1 MKVSVVIP
9 CYNVAPYLQ
18 RCLDHVFGQS
28 YRNLEVICVN
38 DGSRDDTL
46 QLLRTLETQS
56 PFPFQIIDQP
66 NQGAPAARNAALALA
81 TGSYVQFL
89 DADDVILPNKI
100 AHQVHLAEQ
109 NGLPELIIGSS
120 RTLSSTGTLLVEIV
134 QSTSMRDPWLDL
146 MANDL
151 NVTSTLLFK
160 TEAVR
165 EAGGWDNTLKSSQE
179 YNLIFRMLQ
188 RGARL
193 VFDDQV
199 LTEIHKRGGSIT
211 QTNLGDN
218 WVRFVQLRARIL
230 DHVRRTQ
237 PGMDLKPYYQV
248 LFDSIRVLYPLDP
261 PSAVQFYK
269 ELVPADFTP
278 TTSRTTRPGYLLMHG
293 LLGFSWANKLRAL
306 VHGGHKLNS

>member
-1 MKVSVVIP
+1 MKVSVIIP
-9 CYNVAPYLQ
+9 CYNVAQYLQ
-18 RCLDHVFGQS
+18 RCLDHVFSQS
-28 YRNLEVICVN
+28 FRNLEVICVN
-38 DGSRDDTL
+38 DGSRDDTFM
-46 QLLRTLETQS
+46 LLRILETQS
-56 PFPFQIIDQP
+56 PFPFHIIDQP

-81 TGSYVQFL
+81 TGTYVQFL
-89 DADDVILPNKI
+89 DADDVILPEKI
-100 AHQVHLAEQ
+100 GHQVHLAEQ
-109 NGLPELIIGSS
+109 HGQPELIIGSS
-120 RTLSSTGTLLVEIV
+120 RTLSPTGTLLVETI
-134 QSTSMRDPWLDL
+134 QRSGMRDPWLDL

-160 TEAVR
+160 REAVLA
-165 EAGGWDNTLKSSQE
+165 AGGWDNALKSSQE

-188 RGARL
+188 RGASM

-230 DHVRRTQ
+230 DHVRLTQ
-237 PGMDLKPYYQV
+237 PDKELKPYYQV

-261 PSAVQFYK
+261 HSAVQFYK
-269 ELVPADFTP
+269 KLIPADFTP

-293 LLGFSWANKLRAL
+293 LLGFNWANRLRAV
-306 VHGGHKLNS
+306 VHGGRKENS